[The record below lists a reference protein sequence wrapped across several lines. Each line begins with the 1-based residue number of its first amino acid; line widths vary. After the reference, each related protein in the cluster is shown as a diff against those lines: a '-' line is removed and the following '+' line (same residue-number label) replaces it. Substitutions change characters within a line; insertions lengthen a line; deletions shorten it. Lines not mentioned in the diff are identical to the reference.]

1 MYEFTRREAHSSDE
15 SMAAM
20 PSTAL
25 HDFARTKQAESA
37 LSDSHETPATPR
49 CLFCRYR
56 SPGAGKEL
64 AHA

>member
-1 MYEFTRREAHSSDE
+1 MYESTRREAHSSDE
-15 SMAAM
+15 RMAAM

-25 HDFARTKQAESA
+25 HDFARAKQAERA
-37 LSDSHETPATPR
+37 LSDSDETPR